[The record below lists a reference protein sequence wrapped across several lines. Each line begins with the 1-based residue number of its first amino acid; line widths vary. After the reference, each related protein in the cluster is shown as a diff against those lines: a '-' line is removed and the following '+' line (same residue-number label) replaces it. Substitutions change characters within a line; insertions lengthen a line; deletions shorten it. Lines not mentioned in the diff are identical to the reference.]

1 MERETTALQIKQAM
15 ATQLPMGLGATEL
28 LTISS
33 VARPYVDL
41 YAPWEQRA
49 TEQKSP
55 DNTQEGITNGR
66 KFETTDKMKA
76 QVLVYPAC
84 HLIAP
89 FDAAPLLPMMVA
101 DVCLPMLSSWV
112 SMLWLCSY

>member
-1 MERETTALQIKQAM
+1 MRACSFRLRTAYV
-15 ATQLPMGLGATEL
+15 
-28 LTISS
+28 LTHRS
-33 VARPYVDL
+33 

-55 DNTQEGITNGR
+55 DNTQEEGITTGR

-84 HLIAP
+84 HFIAP
-89 FDAAPLLPMMVA
+89 FDAAAPLLPMMLA
-101 DVCLPMLSSWV
+101 DVCLPMMSSWV
-112 SMLWLCSY
+112 SMLWLCSYEIYDACGINRPFSTMHH